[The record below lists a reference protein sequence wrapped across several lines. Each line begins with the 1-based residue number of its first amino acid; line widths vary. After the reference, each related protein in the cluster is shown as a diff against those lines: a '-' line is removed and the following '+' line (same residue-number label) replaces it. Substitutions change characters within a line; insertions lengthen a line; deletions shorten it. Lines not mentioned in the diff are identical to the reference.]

1 LMVLREETGAY
12 QALMRDMFMSHS
24 TDQESATSLMDVV
37 GPLLPALR
45 KQLRE
50 GGIPVRSIDVSDG
63 VDEWPADV
71 LEAVRQSLLHAL
83 SNSADHG
90 YILPSRRGQTLS
102 PAVLRVEAD
111 TDPSGKIQVRVRD
124 FGAGLN
130 MEKLTS
136 MAEEKGFTPSPEE
149 TVADVVFLD
158 GATTAETASAT
169 SGRGVGLSAVREL
182 CRNFHGDAHLLANDQ
197 GQGSLLVMNFIG
209 AREHLKNSA

>member
-1 LMVLREETGAY
+1 
-12 QALMRDMFMSHS
+12 
-24 TDQESATSLMDVV
+24 MDAVT
-37 GPLLPALR
+37 PLLPALR

-50 GGIPVRSIDVSDG
+50 GGITVRSIDISDG
-63 VDEWPADV
+63 VDEWPKDV
-71 LEAVRQSLLHAL
+71 LDAVRQSLLHAL

-111 TDPSGKIQVRVRD
+111 TDSSGKIQVRVRD

-130 MEKLTS
+130 MEKLKT
-136 MAEEKGFTPSPEE
+136 MAEEKGFRPGPEE

-158 GATTAETASAT
+158 GATTAESASAT

-182 CRNFHGDAHLLANDQ
+182 CRGFKGDAHLLANDQ
-197 GQGSLLVMNFIG
+197 GQGSLLCMTFTFHEL
-209 AREHLKNSA
+209 AQSA